1 MVPRSGT
8 SGRRYRAASP
18 TPARLCPRC
27 WGSWTM
33 SSSLVARLSKNAVGG
48 NLISSG

>member
-1 MVPRSGT
+1 MTPRSGA
-8 SGRRYRAASP
+8 SGRRCRAASP
-18 TPARLCPRC
+18 TPARLYPRC

-33 SSSLVARLSKNAVGG
+33 SSSLVARLSKNAVRE